1 VQALAFSVGVSHE
14 QIMNELEFFFRSET
28 LQALP
33 SGALYWP
40 AETLLV
46 VSDLHLGK
54 SARAARFGG
63 AQLPPYETTETLT
76 RLATDLQTTCAKRV
90 ICLGDSFDA
99 PNLLETLPES
109 DLLSL
114 TTLQAGLDWVWIEGN
129 HDPGPVQLGGT
140 HKRRL
145 TVGPLHFQH
154 SADATP
160 TPGEVT
166 GHYHPKAT
174 LSLRG
179 RTLTRPCF
187 LFDDTRLILPAY
199 GAFTGGLHSHDP
211 ALTGLMSPRAQAIL
225 TGTRPCKIPMPGLAP
240 LS

>member
-1 VQALAFSVGVSHE
+1 
-14 QIMNELEFFFRSET
+14 MNALEFSFRDET
-28 LQALP
+28 LHALP
-33 SGALYWP
+33 TGALFWP
-40 AETLLV
+40 AKNLLV

-76 RLATDLQTTCAKRV
+76 RLATDLDASGAKQV

-99 PNLLETLPES
+99 PTLQSVLPEA
-109 DLLSL
+109 DLRTL
-114 TTLQAGLDWVWIEGN
+114 TALQAGLNWVWIEGN

-140 HKRRL
+140 HRANL
-145 TVGPLHFQH
+145 SIPPLHFRH
-154 SADATP
+154 IAETSP
-160 TPGEVT
+160 VPGEVT

-179 RTLTRPCF
+179 RALTRPCF
-187 LFDDTRLILPAY
+187 LLDDSRLILPAY
-199 GAFTGGLHSHDP
+199 GAFTGGLHAHDQ
-211 ALTGLMSPRAQAIL
+211 ALTRLMSAEAQAIL
-225 TGTRPCKIPMPGLAP
+225 TGPRPCKIPMPRLAP

>member
-1 VQALAFSVGVSHE
+1 MNALDFS
-14 QIMNELEFFFRSET
+14 FRDQS
-28 LQALP
+28 LLALP
-33 SGALYWP
+33 SGGLFWSS
-40 AETLLV
+40 ESLLV

-76 RLATDLQTTCAKRV
+76 RLANDLSATGAKRV

-99 PNLLETLPES
+99 PALQSVLPEA
-109 DLLSL
+109 DLLTL

-140 HKRRL
+140 HRRSL
-145 TVGPLHFQH
+145 IIGPLHFRH
-154 SADATP
+154 IAEATP
-160 TPGEVT
+160 FEGEVT

-179 RTLTRPCF
+179 RALTRPCF
-187 LFDDTRLILPAY
+187 LYNDTRLILPAY
-199 GAFTGGLHSHDP
+199 GAFTGGLHCHDP
-211 ALTGLMSPRAQAIL
+211 ALTRLMSPGAQAIL
-225 TGTRPCKIPMPGLAP
+225 TGARPCQIPMPGLAP

>member
-1 VQALAFSVGVSHE
+1 MALAIVVKSGDE
-14 QIMNELEFFFRSET
+14 QSMNALEFSFQSET
-28 LQALP
+28 LHALP
-33 SGALYWP
+33 TGGLFWP
-40 AETLLV
+40 AQELLV

-54 SARAARFGG
+54 SARAAPFGG

-76 RLATDLQTTCAKRV
+76 RLSGDLTATKARRV

-99 PNLLETLPES
+99 PTVQTALPES

-140 HKRRL
+140 HRRSL
-145 TVGPLHFQH
+145 IIGPLHFRH
-154 SADATP
+154 IAEPTP
-160 TPGEVT
+160 TPGEVS

-174 LSLRG
+174 LALRG
-179 RTLTRPCF
+179 RALTRPCF

-211 ALTGLMSPRAQAIL
+211 ALTRLMSPHAQAIL
-225 TGTRPCKIPMPGLAP
+225 TGPKPCKIPMPGLAP

>member
-1 VQALAFSVGVSHE
+1 MNALPFSF
-14 QIMNELEFFFRSET
+14 QDQT
-28 LQALP
+28 LHALP
-33 SGALYWP
+33 SGGLFWP
-40 AETLLV
+40 CESLLV

-54 SARAARFGG
+54 SARSARFGG

-76 RLATDLQTTCAKRV
+76 RLANDLHGTGAKRV

-99 PNLLETLPES
+99 PVLQRTLPEP
-109 DLLSL
+109 DLLTL
-114 TTLQAGLDWVWIEGN
+114 TTLQAGLDWTWIEGN
-129 HDPGPVQLGGT
+129 HDPGPVELGGT

-145 TVGPLHFQH
+145 NLGPLHFRH
-154 SADATP
+154 IAERLAK
-160 TPGEVT
+160 PGEVT

-179 RTLTRPCF
+179 RALTRPCF
-187 LFDDTRLILPAY
+187 LLDDTRLILPAY

-211 ALTGLMSPRAQAIL
+211 VLTGLMAANANAIL
-225 TGTRPCKIPMPGLAP
+225 TGPRPCIIPMPGRAL